1 MYGVLGDKVIIGSSN
16 VLFNCG
22 CQYVTKYEALA
33 YRKAFDN
40 ITDYTTD
47 YAKRLEKKVFA
58 NFPGYVPGI
67 FIKRRM
73 KIQEFNTL
81 ENYDSEYAKK
91 LEEEIWGKGYG
102 YVKGH
107 YIDQR
112 KKSS

>member
-1 MYGVLGDKVIIGSSN
+1 
-16 VLFNCG
+16 
-22 CQYVTKYEALA
+22 
-33 YRKAFDN
+33 
-40 ITDYTTD
+40 
-47 YAKRLEKKVFA
+47 
-58 NFPGYVPGI
+58 
-67 FIKRRM
+67 M